1 MKLLR
6 KVKTSRKNEIFEGKE
21 NIENSTTKKICQ
33 RTLELS
39 PHVWL
44 TMFIKMTAAS

>member
-6 KVKTSRKNEIFEGKE
+6 KVKTLRNETLEGEE
-21 NIENSTTKKICQ
+21 NVENSTSKKICQ

-39 PHVWL
+39 PHLWL
-44 TMFIKMTAAS
+44 TMFIKMMAAS